1 MSDACWAGDS
11 VTHHTSRITN
21 HESRLGEMLKF
32 IVYCVLAY
40 LALRFVR
47 RLLSPPRSV
56 GGSRAAKREAVPAQ
70 MIRCE
75 NCGMFI
81 TQTSAL
87 LVAGREFCSKS
98 CAQKVNRV

>member
-1 MSDACWAGDS
+1 MRDESAIL
-11 VTHHTSRITN
+11 SRITN
-21 HESRLGEMLKF
+21 HESRLGAMAKF
-32 IVYCVLAY
+32 ILYCILAY

-47 RLLSPPRSV
+47 RLLSPRSG
-56 GGSRAAKREAVPAQ
+56 GGSRAAKREAMSAQ

>member
-1 MSDACWAGDS
+1 MPYSS
-11 VTHHTSRITN
+11 YSRVMV
-21 HESRLGEMLKF
+21 LLKLL
-32 IVYCVLAY
+32 IYCLLAY
-40 LALRFVR
+40 LAIRFVR
-47 RLLSPPRSV
+47 KLLAGAP
-56 GGSRAAKREAVPAQ
+56 GGASRATPRDPRPAQ

-87 LVAGREFCSKS
+87 LIGGRGFCSKS

>member
-1 MSDACWAGDS
+1 
-11 VTHHTSRITN
+11 
-21 HESRLGEMLKF
+21 MLKF
-32 IVYCVLAY
+32 ILYCIVAY

-47 RLLSPPRSV
+47 RLLSPLRSG

-81 TQTSAL
+81 TQTSSL

>member
-1 MSDACWAGDS
+1 MFL
-11 VTHHTSRITN
+11 
-21 HESRLGEMLKF
+21 RLL
-32 IVYCVLAY
+32 IYCVLAY
-40 LALRFVR
+40 LAFRFVR
-47 RLLSPPRSV
+47 RLLSAAP
-56 GGSRAAKREAVPAQ
+56 GGVSRATPREARPAQ

-87 LVAGREFCSKS
+87 LIGGRGFCSKS

>member
-1 MSDACWAGDS
+1 MFF
-11 VTHHTSRITN
+11 R
-21 HESRLGEMLKF
+21 F

-47 RLLSPPRSV
+47 RLLSPRS
-56 GGSRAAKREAVPAQ
+56 GAGSRAAKREAMPAQ

-81 TQTSAL
+81 TQTSSL

>member
-1 MSDACWAGDS
+1 MRDGSAIL
-11 VTHHTSRITN
+11 SRITN
-21 HESRLGEMLKF
+21 HELRITFSEQMFFRF
-32 IVYCVLAY
+32 ILYCVLAY
-40 LALRFVR
+40 FALRFVR

>member
-1 MSDACWAGDS
+1 MRDGSAIL
-11 VTHHTSRITN
+11 SRITDPVS
-21 HESRLGEMLKF
+21 EQMFFRF

-40 LALRFVR
+40 VALRFVR
-47 RLLSPPRSV
+47 RLLSPPRSG
-56 GGSRAAKREAVPAQ
+56 GGSRAVKREAVPAQ

-81 TQTSAL
+81 TQSSAL